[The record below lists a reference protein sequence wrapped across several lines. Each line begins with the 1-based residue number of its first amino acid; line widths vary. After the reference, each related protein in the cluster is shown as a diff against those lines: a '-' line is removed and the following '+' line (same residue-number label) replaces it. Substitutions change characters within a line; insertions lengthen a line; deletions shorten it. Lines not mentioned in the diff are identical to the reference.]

1 MKITSLFKNLNNIKN
16 NSEFKIGN
24 KYSFNIKE
32 IINKNTAKI
41 SINGK
46 EIKAEFQNNIDENN
60 VNSNK
65 LEIISIDENKI
76 KAKIIDDCKIDNNT
90 KILKKLGIKETKELN
105 KVVKI
110 LNQEGIRVN
119 KDNIKELD
127 KYFKNHNIT
136 FDKKIKVL
144 KKLIE
149 KDIDIT
155 YNNLKSISEALM
167 GKGINQSL
175 LDIYNFENKE
185 NNTKNN
191 FHVLK
196 KILSNEQLNTTEIN
210 NLIKNIDKEHMNNII
225 KNIKK
230 THDSNLELDII
241 DKIESD
247 LTNAIDVY
255 YNSENVSDLT
265 YMDNLIGIND
275 MSTKRVVMSKVTE
288 DMKIVKSD
296 FKEFKSNILRNID
309 SILFEKHN
317 IQTNVKSLEDTIN
330 MIDRKILNS
339 DITLYTDMLT
349 EKKLINLSSKLN
361 IAREYLKKS
370 QPNKAN
376 EIVSEIKE
384 TISTIKFNPS
394 QEKMMYRINKEV
406 VNSKENSFKDI
417 NFINIFK
424 NSNLNSS
431 RDIYNY
437 VRKLGINYE
446 RELLNDGLYNLNK
459 NDIDKNL
466 KIDLIKILQEKGVN
480 KSKDVTKIIKALD
493 NLNGQQLMN
502 KNDKNSM
509 QQNMFFDIP
518 FDLLGKVQNMKLF
531 INSKKENEK
540 MDWKNSSLYFLIETN
555 KLGETGILLDSNN
568 RNLNIT
574 IKNNNKDFQN
584 KVNPF
589 KDSLI
594 TKLEEIGYNV
604 NNINYDILEEVD
616 NKKEDNIITDDNYI
630 MKGEG
635 RDIKI

>member
-616 NKKEDNIITDDNYI
+616 NKKEDNIITDDNYVI
-630 MKGEG
+630 NGEG
-635 RDIKI
+635 LDIKI